1 MQNGDLSNVVVPRI
15 VLVFEG
21 ALGFLPEDKVERY
34 NALGSAGRWY
44 DAAHLWDFDDLMMKK
59 ILDLT
64 YRQAVELEVVTYAGP
79 QEFADEL
86 EERFSFEGLPIRR
99 TVATQPDI
107 MARRVSYAPD
117 IAYIYDANRETAFM
131 YGKKGRYLQAVHQ
144 LGR

>member
-1 MQNGDLSNVVVPRI
+1 MQHGDLSNVVTPRI

-34 NALGSAGRWY
+34 NALGSADRWY
-44 DAAHLWDFDDLMMKK
+44 DAAHLWDFNQLMMKK

-64 YRQAVELEVVTYAGP
+64 YRQAVEIEIITYAGP
-79 QEFADEL
+79 QAFADEL
-86 EERFSFEGLPIRR
+86 EERFGHEGLPIRR
-99 TVATQPDI
+99 TLASAPDI

-117 IAYIYDANRETAFM
+117 IAFIYDANRETAYM
-131 YGKKGRYLQAVHQ
+131 YGKKGRYLRAVHQ